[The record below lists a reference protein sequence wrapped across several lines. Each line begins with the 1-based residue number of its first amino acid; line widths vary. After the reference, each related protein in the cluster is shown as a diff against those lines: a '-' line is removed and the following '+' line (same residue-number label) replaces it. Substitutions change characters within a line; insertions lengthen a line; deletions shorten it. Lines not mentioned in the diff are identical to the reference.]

1 MDLQLFAIP
10 MLLCAA
16 AFGAL
21 RFAKR
26 VAFAGH
32 GFVSNNYLFVNQQNT
47 SHSSVFLLHKAEPQR
62 FSPNKL
68 QSQSRTA
75 IRRSGSF
82 VLNFMFNLIHFR

>member
-1 MDLQLFAIP
+1 MELLTLAIP
-10 MLLCAA
+10 MLLYAA

-47 SHSSVFLLHKAEPQR
+47 PPPIFCCIRLNRNGFHQINCNHKVTLP
-62 FSPNKL
+62 
-68 QSQSRTA
+68 
-75 IRRSGSF
+75 
-82 VLNFMFNLIHFR
+82 

>member
-26 VAFAGH
+26 VAFAGYC
-32 GFVSNNYLFVNQQNT
+32 FVGNYYFIVNQRNT
-47 SHSSVFLLHKAEPQR
+47 PPIFFIA
-62 FSPNKL
+62 
-68 QSQSRTA
+68 
-75 IRRSGSF
+75 
-82 VLNFMFNLIHFR
+82 